1 MTAIEKTVGYTH
13 IFQEMGP
20 QHPMAAG
27 PGVGA
32 VGGECV
38 LHRKAWKLIKR
49 FGDKQTGTRTFI
61 VAFPGRN
68 RQTKVNRLRIS

>member
-27 PGVGA
+27 PGVG
-32 VGGECV
+32 GGRWGVRASQESMETDQEV
-38 LHRKAWKLIKR
+38 R
-49 FGDKQTGTRTFI
+49 G
-61 VAFPGRN
+61 
-68 RQTKVNRLRIS
+68 